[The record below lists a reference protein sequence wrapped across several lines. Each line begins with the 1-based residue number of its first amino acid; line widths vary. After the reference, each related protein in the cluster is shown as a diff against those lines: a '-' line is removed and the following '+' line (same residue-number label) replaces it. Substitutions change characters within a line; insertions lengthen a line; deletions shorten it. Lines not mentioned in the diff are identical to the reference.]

1 MLYDIQLEIVTE
13 HRNKIDKKK
22 MRNTSPTFANFWHL
36 FIHVTLLTHSGNGSA
51 LKEKTGDNPTPSQ
64 Q

>member
-1 MLYDIQLEIVTE
+1 MLCDIQLEIVTE
-13 HRNKIDKKK
+13 HRNKIDKKNEK
-22 MRNTSPTFANFWHL
+22 QGSTFANFWHL

>member
-22 MRNTSPTFANFWHL
+22 WETAFANFWHL